1 MALILPIT
9 TVDALNET
17 TIDNSHLRLTEKFL
31 RPHFSSYTLDKKP
44 EHIRLTE
51 KYLLLGPNIPMPKEN
66 MENIESLNPDLNNS
80 VELPEFFEER
90 NKTFLANPKSN
101 QDDRFNSFEN
111 ERNYVTSEEIII
123 PAPAVPEPSDF
134 KPSDVLQNL
143 KSLEETTKTGS
154 EHLNNILAETP
165 KDLETKKAEETNSLD
180 SGTPSVNEKVADIS
194 SEEIKDSNKDKPLEA
209 DEILESAKNAIFS
222 NDSFKDGN
230 DSIEKSHIE
239 GKSPDVFFRAK
250 KTFGLAAIAALAAVA
265 TSCVTFKDE
274 IQTFMKAHCPEWA
287 PVWIKKYLNKDKS
300 SALMSVGR
308 LTPIE
313 AVDIRRFY
321 NNDKADAENEI
332 SSEIEGQINNQDKS
346 SEVMS
351 VGRLAPVE
359 TLDVKKLKNNDAN
372 TDTSAEEKPTI
383 LDPNISFIPQN
394 KSNSRLNISDST
406 NETNRLG
413 KECNETHSV
422 NEQEQAEK
430 DANDEI
436 ENLLLGWE
444 TDKNEKDIDNIKI
457 MLESFDLEQKKQFLN
472 IFGECHTFEEYLNR
486 SKEIMAIEAY
496 ANRPWYKKAY
506 GYISNKLSNAL
517 FIWQLFGGPSNA
529 ELLSYGVAA
538 IVSIAAIG
546 YSFLR
551 IKINNRKIKKAEE
564 ALKTNVVNK
573 AYEALKTR
581 KYIDPNQP
589 DYDPDVANFVRD
601 LSDDIKEQMKK
612 EGAKVAGEIV
622 PKLEQA
628 NQNKLYLQSR
638 ISNLQNDLNNQQV
651 QNEALQQENAAL
663 NQNNLYLQSRISNL
677 QNDLNNQQGQNA
689 ALQQENAALNQNNL
703 DLQSRISNL
712 QSDLNNKQGHN
723 EVLQQQIA
731 DMQRQHRYDKLAW
744 EQMSAAERNALQK
757 KIDDMQNQRDHE
769 TIDSISRKAVNEV
782 ERNVMSQFIKEDSE
796 QLRHANLNIEAL
808 NQQTIKQQEQIARV
822 ETEELSR
829 NIVDNT
835 LQGAIESI
843 KKNAGNNCDSYSI
856 GNSEIFSQSTR
867 SIQSTETQTIP
878 DNIES
883 LASFVK
889 GQSDATP
896 DNGIQKIK
904 ENIAYALQKA
914 KSAIFSRDKSLEKL
928 ENCERRLEQSS
939 AEEIAETLIGKGRQA
954 FDCLEDQAKA
964 QNIEVTVENKL
975 ALQK

>member
-1 MALILPIT
+1 MKKIMSLILALILPIT

-134 KPSDVLQNL
+134 KPFDALQNL
-143 KSLEETTKTGS
+143 KSSEETTTTDS
-154 EHLNNILAETP
+154 EYLNNILAETP
-165 KDLETKKAEETNSLD
+165 KDLETKKAEEINSLD
-180 SGTPSVNEKVADIS
+180 SGTPSANEKVADIS
-194 SEEIKDSNKDKPLEA
+194 SEEIKDSNKDKPSEA

-300 SALMSVGR
+300 SALMPVGR

-313 AVDIRRFY
+313 TVDIRRFY

-346 SEVMS
+346 SALMP
-351 VGRLAPVE
+351 VGRLAPIE
-359 TLDVKKLKNNDAN
+359 TLDVKKLKTNDVN

-383 LDPNISFIPQN
+383 LDPNISFISQN

-436 ENLLLGWE
+436 ENLLLGW
-444 TDKNEKDIDNIKI
+444 KNDENEQLIFNLKSTMKDYN
-457 MLESFDLEQKKQFLN
+457 LEQKKQFLS
-472 IFGECHTFEEYLNR
+472 IFGECYTFEGYLNR
-486 SKEIMAIEAY
+486 SKEIMATEAY
-496 ANRPWYKKAY
+496 ANRPWYKKAWCNVKTFFKNNS
-506 GYISNKLSNAL
+506 GKILVATLLLVVVTICAIKLREAYQEYNLEKQKNA
-517 FIWQLFGGPSNA
+517 A
-529 ELLSYGVAA
+529 LSQ
-538 IVSIAAIG
+538 
-546 YSFLR
+546 
-551 IKINNRKIKKAEE
+551 
-564 ALKTNVVNK
+564 
-573 AYEALKTR
+573 
-581 KYIDPNQP
+581 D
-589 DYDPDVANFVRD
+589 
-601 LSDDIKEQMKK
+601 
-612 EGAKVAGEIV
+612 
-622 PKLEQA
+622 KLE
-628 NQNKLYLQSR
+628 LQSQ
-638 ISNLQNDLNNQQV
+638 ISNLQNDLNNQQE
-651 QNEALQQENAAL
+651 QSAA
-663 NQNNLYLQSRISNL
+663 
-677 QNDLNNQQGQNA
+677 
-689 ALQQENAALNQNNL
+689 
-703 DLQSRISNL
+703 
-712 QSDLNNKQGHN
+712 
-723 EVLQQQIA
+723 LQQQIA
-731 DMQRQHRYDKLAW
+731 DMQRQQLTWEENVNKLQGTIDAMNKETADKLA
-744 EQMSAAERNALQK
+744 R
-757 KIDDMQNQRDHE
+757 R
-769 TIDSISRKAVNEV
+769 SIVSGE
-782 ERNVMSQFIKEDSE
+782 SFSYQP
-796 QLRHANLNIEAL
+796 
-808 NQQTIKQQEQIARV
+808 
-822 ETEELSR
+822 
-829 NIVDNT
+829 T
-835 LQGAIESI
+835 LQSTETQAVPKKSFSFANSEIFSQPTRSI
-843 KKNAGNNCDSYSI
+843 QSTETQAVPEKSYSI
-856 GNSEIFSQSTR
+856 GNSEIFSQPTR

-878 DNIES
+878 EKSFSIVSGESFSYQPTRQPIEPQPIETQSIEIQPIETKPVETQTIPEKSFSIVSSESFYVQPTRQPRQQLIKENLDNINEK
-883 LASFVK
+883 LLFK
-889 GQSDATP
+889 GKWLKGVEAYAEKLNKPDFAKKAAENLIGERGKVFDCLTDQEKAQEFKATEQDKELLMDCITKEIKRGTDNFEQNKVEALQAHSDATVEHKRLSSEFVNINRDTMTDDKTDELTTL
-896 DNGIQKIK
+896 DNSAVELYGKVESLPSLYRSDIIDTDAILNIVNYIRRLTGLTFK
-904 ENIAYALQKA
+904 ENL
-914 KSAIFSRDKSLEKL
+914 F
-928 ENCERRLEQSS
+928 
-939 AEEIAETLIGKGRQA
+939 EIVRK
-954 FDCLEDQAKA
+954 FFND
-964 QNIEVTVENKL
+964 
-975 ALQK
+975 